1 VNAKITSAIL
11 LLCLDATLG
20 NAQQPSGQQTL
31 VSDRVAKSVPA
42 KYEPAQCNIKPNHF
56 KVGSGA
62 GYVKA
67 ALETD
72 VPDNK
77 KRILG
82 QSEKVLLEAIQQNGQ
97 DKNPAAWY
105 YLGRTYLQEG
115 KLYPADTA
123 FTKAQQLAPDCAKD
137 ISVYRRNAWVAL
149 INAGSKFEEDKNTD
163 SAYALYQQANAIY
176 RGSPVGFYRTAS
188 ILNDRKQFD
197 SAAYYFGQAVAV
209 SANSTDTTDQKYR
222 NNSEFS
228 QGVLLLNAKKYDQA
242 AQAFEQYLKWVPN
255 DPQAKRGLAQAYR
268 GQGKTAQAQAL
279 DKEVVASGGA
289 SAGASV
295 GGGGGGGGGGT
306 ADLMSAGINL
316 FQDKKYAEAAD
327 AFEKVVQAEPYNR
340 DALSSLANTY
350 LALHN
355 GPKLLSTAQRLAA
368 IEPMS
373 ESALKLLGEGYKQ
386 TSKVDDALKTAEQVL
401 ALPANVKASDFTP
414 SGSGASLTL
423 TATGRAAQTASGKP
437 IPPVAVPITVEFL
450 NASGQPVASQD
461 TQIPAVPNGSSQDVK
476 VEGKGAGITAWR
488 YKRK

>member
-1 VNAKITSAIL
+1 MNAKITSAIL
-11 LLCLDATLG
+11 LLCLDATLAS
-20 NAQQPSGQQTL
+20 AQQPSGQQTL
-31 VSDRVAKSVPA
+31 VSERVAKSVPT

-72 VPDNK
+72 VPASQ

-137 ISVYRRNAWVAL
+137 IDGYRRNAWVAL
-149 INAGSKFEEDKNTD
+149 INAGSKFEEDKNVD
-163 SAYALYQQANAIY
+163 SAYALYQQGNAIY

-222 NNSEFS
+222 NNSAFS

-255 DPQAKRGLAQAYR
+255 DTQAKRGLAQAYR
-268 GQGKTAQAQAL
+268 GEGKNEQAQAL
-279 DKEVVASGGA
+279 EKEVVAAGGGA
-289 SAGASV
+289 
-295 GGGGGGGGGGT
+295 GGGAGGAGGSQ
-306 ADLMSAGINL
+306 DLMSAGINL
-316 FQDKKYAEAAD
+316 FQDKKYAEAAA
-327 AFEKVVQAEPYNR
+327 AFEKVAQAEPYNR

-350 LALHN
+350 LALQN
-355 GPKLLSTAQRLAA
+355 GPKLLATAQRLVA

-386 TSKVDDALKTAEQVL
+386 TSKVDDAVKTAEQVL
-401 ALPANVKASDFTP
+401 ALPANVKASDFST
-414 SGSGASLTL
+414 SGNGASLTL
-423 TATGRAAQTASGKP
+423 TAAGRAAQTASGKP
-437 IPPVAVPITVEFL
+437 IPPAAVPITVEFI
-450 NASGQPVASQD
+450 NASGQPVATQD
-461 TQIPAVPNGSSQDVK
+461 TQIPAVPNGSSQTVK
-476 VEGKGAGITAWR
+476 VDGQGAGITAWR